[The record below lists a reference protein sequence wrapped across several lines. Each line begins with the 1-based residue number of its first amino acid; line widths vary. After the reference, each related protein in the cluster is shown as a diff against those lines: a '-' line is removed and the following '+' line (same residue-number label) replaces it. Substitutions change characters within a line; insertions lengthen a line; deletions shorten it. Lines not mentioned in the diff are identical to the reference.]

1 MRVLVTGGGGFV
13 GAWIVRRLRERNCEV
28 RVFDAREDRRLVD
41 EIAGEAGALD
51 WHVGDIGNSSAV
63 GTAAAGCDV
72 AIHLAAW
79 LTPACAADPIR
90 GAEINLIGT
99 LNVFEAA
106 RTHGM
111 DRVVYV
117 SSAGVFGPEDG
128 TTPFPTTHYGAFKLA
143 CEGSAR
149 AYWERDRTPSFGFRP
164 YIVYGPG
171 RETGMTA
178 GPSLAARAA
187 ARGEPYTIPYTGP
200 ADLIYVGDVVAAFEA
215 AALGP
220 RHDGAHVFNLP
231 GTMATADD
239 VIAEIRR
246 QVPQARI
253 DASGPTLPHAAKISR
268 DPDLDR
274 FLPNL
279 PRTSLAEGLR
289 ATIAYYS

>member
-13 GAWIVRRLRERNCEV
+13 GAWIVRRLRERNCEI
-28 RVFDAREDRRLVD
+28 RVFDARDDRRLVE
-41 EIAGEAGALD
+41 EIAGEARALN
-51 WHVGDIGNSSAV
+51 WRVGDISDTTAV
-63 GTAAAGCDV
+63 SAAAEGCEV

-106 RTHGM
+106 KTHGM

-128 TTPFPTTHYGAFKLA
+128 TTPFPNTHYGAFKLA

-187 ARGEPYTIPYTGP
+187 ARGEAYTIPYTGL

-231 GTMATADD
+231 GAMATADD
-239 VIAEIRR
+239 VVAEIHR
-246 QVPQARI
+246 QVPQAQI
-253 DASGPTLPHAAKISR
+253 DAIGPTLPHAANISR

-274 FLPNL
+274 LLPNL